1 MDPPPAP
8 SETYTMKNIIEVP
21 SLKDILEVKRASREE
36 VSDLI
41 LNVRMALRI
50 L

>member
-1 MDPPPAP
+1 
-8 SETYTMKNIIEVP
+8 
-21 SLKDILEVKRASREE
+21 LKDILEVKRASREE

-50 L
+50 LWISLPSIIKQLHSNKY